1 MLIIYLIRNFLVGYI
16 KNSYNS
22 ALENANNPI
31 KNWQKTPPPLAEDP
45 SRCFSED
52 IQMTNKDLKRC
63 SASLVI
69 RKIQIKFTIRD
80 NFKPNK
86 MAIISKTN

>member
-1 MLIIYLIRNFLVGYI
+1 MQITQLKIGRR
-16 KNSYNS
+16 
-22 ALENANNPI
+22 
-31 KNWQKTPPPLAEDP
+31 PPHPQLAEDP
-45 SRCFSED
+45 GRCFSED
-52 IQMTNKDLKRC
+52 TQMTNKDLKRC

-86 MAIISKTN
+86 MAIISKTK